1 MLSFKNQKIM
11 LTEKDYNNL
20 WEKHFSQ
27 FNKLEMPSYQEY
39 VEREKL
45 FEEYLTHIP
54 SSGIKY
60 ILVAEAAPFHDKSK
74 TEVGAY
80 FYNYSNVAGLATP
93 YFRAPCDLFNIS
105 RTPLTID
112 TAKNALYELAKEGV
126 LLLDL
131 FPFALNID
139 SHLRKKIAGRG
150 ILKHFWDGDH
160 YSIKTQIKDLCSK
173 QKIKLD
179 DQWDLCLIAPPLIS
193 CHLVGAYDALIVAPC
208 TNGLH
213 NNSSFKAISPNILR
227 GCDHKKVAVDTSGSP
242 NAQLIREA
250 FDLKKA
256 IIKNRKK

>member
-39 VEREKL
+39 QKREAFFK
-45 FEEYLTHIP
+45 EYLKHIP

-60 ILVAEAAPFHDKSK
+60 ILVAEAAPFHDTTK
-74 TEVGAY
+74 TNVGAY
-80 FYNYSNVAGLATP
+80 FYNYSNIEGLATP

-112 TAKNALYELAKEGV
+112 TAKNALHELAKEGV

-150 ILKHFWDGDH
+150 ILKHFWDEDD
-160 YSIKTQIKDLCSK
+160 YSIKTQIKDLCSNHNISLHK
-173 QKIKLD
+173 E
-179 DQWDLCLIAPPLIS
+179 WDLCLIAPPLIG
-193 CHLVGAYDALIVAPC
+193 CHLVGAYDELNLTPL

-213 NNSSFKAISPNILR
+213 NNTSFKSLQRNNLR
-227 GCDHKKVAVDTSGSP
+227 GCDHKKVASDTSGNP
-242 NAQLIREA
+242 NTTLIKIA
-250 FDLKKA
+250 FDL
-256 IIKNRKK
+256 